1 MFVNVSLAMFLK
13 CFFRFRHFGPL
24 NPFKTGFYMI
34 TASVLK
40 GLNLCFLKKK
50 NVYYVCLLVNAEENV
65 KFETSMILVL
75 EIN

>member
-40 GLNLCFLKKK
+40 GLNLCFLKK
-50 NVYYVCLLVNAEENV
+50 NVYYVCLLVNAEKNV
-65 KFETSMILVL
+65 KFETSKMLVL